1 MTTETTTTSGN
12 AGGEREEEH
21 MTIEERSWRQVAGQ
35 NNTTIKQFAEDWV
48 DGDGEE

>member
-21 MTIEERSWRQVAGQ
+21 MTIEERVGGELLGK
-35 NNTTIKQFAEDWV
+35 TTQQSNSS
-48 DGDGEE
+48 